1 MSKIA
6 WAILIG
12 LILVVLLALGAV
24 WLLPFWARGL
34 GVGMMRPG
42 IIGGLVFPFFLMR
55 GFGFFL
61 FWLLIIVGVILLFRA
76 TPQRA
81 ETSAARIAPVESP
94 LEILQRRYTRGE
106 ITNGLHL

>member
-1 MSKIA
+1 MSRIA
-6 WAILIG
+6 WGIFIG
-12 LILVVLLALGAV
+12 LILLVILALGAV
-24 WLLPFWARGL
+24 SLVPFWARGL
-34 GVGMMRPG
+34 GFGFARPG

-94 LEILQRRYTRGE
+94 LEILQRRSARGE